1 MRSFIEILFSITN
14 YMMRICSYLNL
25 HSIVEYILTL
35 IKYSLTNSFQFV
47 HSASSQEEKRKIESK
62 FSDMEAELEEERN
75 AAEEAE
81 DKSRKLQAQVSIIL
95 FNLSGIT
102 LLILYLFICI
112 TFHHSYFEVLT
123 VLLSYN
129 VNIR

>member
-1 MRSFIEILFSITN
+1 MRSIIEILFSITN

-112 TFHHSYFEVLT
+112 TFHDSYFT
-123 VLLSYN
+123 STAMKY
-129 VNIR
+129 